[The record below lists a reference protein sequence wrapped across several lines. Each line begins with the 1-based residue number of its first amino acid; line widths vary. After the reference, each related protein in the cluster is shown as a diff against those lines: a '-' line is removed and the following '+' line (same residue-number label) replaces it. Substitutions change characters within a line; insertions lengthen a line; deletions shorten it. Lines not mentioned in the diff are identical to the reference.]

1 MYNSHPLAEEGFN
14 IGITDL
20 CKVAVPVKS
29 AKDAVFALTIIVVV

>member
-20 CKVAVPVKS
+20 DNVAVPVKS
-29 AKDAVFALTIIVVV
+29 ANDAVLALTVIVVL